1 MRLPEAA
8 RAGDLLLHPVIRQL
22 HRGAIE
28 QARETGGLDVPS
40 WLDAVAPADSAAV
53 TAMMMDDGLAGVAD
67 PAGRLRKLTVRLE
80 LSRVEAEIDMNGRM
94 QREAQARGD
103 SAAARALMA
112 RGLELRQ
119 TKERL
124 QAELQRP

>member
-1 MRLPEAA
+1 
-8 RAGDLLLHPVIRQL
+8 VIRQL

-40 WLDAVAPADSAAV
+40 WLDATAPADRAAFSAGV
-53 TAMMMDDGLAGVAD
+53 TAMMMDDDLAGVAD

-103 SAAARALMA
+103 SGAARALMA

>member
-1 MRLPEAA
+1 
-8 RAGDLLLHPVIRQL
+8 
-22 HRGAIE
+22 
-28 QARETGGLDVPS
+28 
-40 WLDAVAPADSAAV
+40 
-53 TAMMMDDGLAGVAD
+53 VAD

-103 SAAARALMA
+103 SGVARALMA